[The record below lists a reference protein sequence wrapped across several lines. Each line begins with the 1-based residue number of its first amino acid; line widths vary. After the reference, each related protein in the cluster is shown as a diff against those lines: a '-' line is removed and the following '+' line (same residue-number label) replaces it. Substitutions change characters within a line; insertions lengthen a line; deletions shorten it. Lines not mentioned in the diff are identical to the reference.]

1 MLALIISLVPMSAY
15 AVEMHVPGETTNATA
30 ANTSVVIPPHKIGDC
45 VEMLGG
51 LWQQLSDGTW
61 AEPNDRINTCKSGGN
76 SGFNFGMI
84 PGGLGGNSTLSGIA
98 ALLALNNSSNNIGN
112 MTQAQWFQNC
122 VLTQSII
129 ARPEC
134 QGLSAILGNSGLMSN
149 VGNSGILGSLANAAM
164 YANLGTSTNSNA
176 FFANIG
182 DYGVAVNVPSKN
194 EGLTKALSIL
204 SMGWSLSKLF

>member
-1 MLALIISLVPMSAY
+1 MSVY
-15 AVEMHVPGETTNATA
+15 AVTFQADKTTNVNPIA
-30 ANTSVVIPPHKIGDC
+30 ANTSIVIPPHKIGDC
-45 VEMLGG
+45 VNMLGG

-61 AEPNDRINTCKSGGN
+61 ADPNDRINTCKSGGN

-84 PGGLGGNSTLSGIA
+84 PGNLGGVGSLLGNSDGLSGIA
-98 ALLALNNSSNNIGN
+98 GLLALNNNSNNLGS
-112 MTQAQWFQNC
+112 
-122 VLTQSII
+122 LTQSQWIQNCILMQSII
-129 ARPEC
+129 TRPEC
-134 QGLSAILGNSGLMSN
+134 QGLNSMLGNSSLMNN
-149 VGNSGILGSLANAAM
+149 VGNSGLLGSLANGAM

-176 FFANIG
+176 FFANAG